1 MYGLVNR
8 AVEQMVRERFGAE
21 RWHAIQ
27 ARAGLEDEGF
37 LALRTYPDEVT
48 YRLVAAASE
57 ELGVPAPA
65 VLEAFG
71 EYWVAATAQASYG
84 DLMRLSG
91 RTLPEFLQNL
101 DQMHSRLALTFEH
114 MQPPSF
120 TCSEVTPTSLVLH
133 YQSSRA
139 GLLPFVVGLVKG
151 LGEYFHT
158 PARVEVVATREDG
171 APCDSLRVTMEA

>member
-1 MYGLVNR
+1 
-8 AVEQMVRERFGAE
+8 
-21 RWHAIQ
+21 
-27 ARAGLEDEGF
+27 
-37 LALRTYPDEVT
+37 
-48 YRLVAAASE
+48 
-57 ELGVPAPA
+57 
-65 VLEAFG
+65 
-71 EYWVAATAQASYG
+71 
-84 DLMRLSG
+84 
-91 RTLPEFLQNL
+91 
-101 DQMHSRLALTFEH
+101 